1 MLVSEVVRMAM
12 RTLFITHLD
21 SGSHLGSPGPPWP
34 PAGEGEVGLPDLGW
48 DSHGG
53 LETES

>member
-12 RTLFITHLD
+12 PTLFIIHLD

-34 PAGEGEVGLPDLGW
+34 PGGEGEVGLPDLGW